1 MADDIFDDNEDL
13 EEDLDDSVAGTDD
26 SDDDSDGDFE
36 GDFDDDEAQTTAR
49 VSKDLVRL
57 TRSSRA
63 RRGKALRGGSDTLQ
77 SGDLQSGGLESDT
90 FQSNALVGQ
99 LLIAT
104 PEMRDSNFDRAVIY
118 LCEFSREGAMGL
130 IINRPAPRLNFSEIL
145 RQLGIESDDTAPP
158 IRVQTGGPV
167 GSGHGFVLHSDD
179 YFKESTLRL
188 PDGVALTGTMD
199 ILRAISSGD
208 GPRKS
213 FLALGYAG
221 WGAGQLD
228 AELAQNAWLTADC
241 DEDLLFN
248 AALETRWSG
257 ALSRIGI
264 RAGRLAPFSGTA

>member
-1 MADDIFDDNEDL
+1 MADDDIFDDDEVAED
-13 EEDLDDSVAGTDD
+13 D
-26 SDDDSDGDFE
+26 E
-36 GDFDDDEAQTTAR
+36 GDFADEEQNQAR
-49 VSKDLVRL
+49 VSEDLVRL

-63 RRGKALRGGSDTLQ
+63 RSPRLARSLSDGIPDRGED
-77 SGDLQSGGLESDT
+77 
-90 FQSNALVGQ
+90 LVGR

-104 PEMRDSNFDRAVIY
+104 PEMQDSNFARAVIY

-145 RQLGIESDDTAPP
+145 RQLGIDSDENAPP
-158 IRVQTGGPV
+158 IRVQMGGPV

-241 DEDLLFN
+241 DEELLFN

-264 RAGRLAPFSGTA
+264 RAGRLSPFSGTA

>member
-1 MADDIFDDNEDL
+1 MADDDLYDENEDDAPDGL
-13 EEDLDDSVAGTDD
+13 EEEAPE
-26 SDDDSDGDFE
+26 E
-36 GDFDDDEAQTTAR
+36 GAESSEYESR
-49 VSKDLVRL
+49 VSEDLVRL
-57 TRSSRA
+57 TRTLKA
-63 RRGKALRGGSDTLQ
+63 RQGRTRQGKDKAQKDFASAKMFE
-77 SGDLQSGGLESDT
+77 ESP
-90 FQSNALVGQ
+90 FEESLVGR

-104 PEMRDSNFDRAVIY
+104 PEMQDSNFSRAVIY

-130 IINRPAPRLNFSEIL
+130 VINRPAPRLNFSEIL
-145 RQLGIESDDTAPP
+145 RQLGIEANADSVA

-199 ILRAISSGD
+199 ILRAISNGA

-228 AELAQNAWLTADC
+228 AELAQNAWLTARC

-248 AALETRWSG
+248 EALETRWSG
-257 ALSRIGI
+257 ALARIGV
-264 RAGRLAPFSGTA
+264 RAGRLAPFSGRA

>member
-1 MADDIFDDNEDL
+1 M
-13 EEDLDDSVAGTDD
+13 
-26 SDDDSDGDFE
+26 
-36 GDFDDDEAQTTAR
+36 
-49 VSKDLVRL
+49 
-57 TRSSRA
+57 
-63 RRGKALRGGSDTLQ
+63 
-77 SGDLQSGGLESDT
+77 
-90 FQSNALVGQ
+90 
-99 LLIAT
+99 IAT
-104 PEMRDSNFDRAVIY
+104 PEMQDSNFARAVIY

-145 RQLGIESDDTAPP
+145 RQLGIDSDENAPP
-158 IRVQTGGPV
+158 IRVQMGGPV

-241 DEDLLFN
+241 DEELLFN
-248 AALETRWSG
+248 AALETVGVAHFRGLAYGREDFPRFRVLLASLIG
-257 ALSRIGI
+257 VRKSALE
-264 RAGRLAPFSGTA
+264 LALVN